1 MQTNLIRNFKALLD
15 ERWIEKTIERW
26 IEKTIGEKDYVFE

>member
-1 MQTNLIRNFKALLD
+1 MQTNLINFKALLD